1 MLYNFVSNKKL
12 HSQGSLMTT
21 RQHNSSFSKPA
32 CVFSSVC
39 WIINDFIGVEDYK
52 PFGAGINFFISAHP
66 VY

>member
-12 HSQGSLMTT
+12 HERTLWTI
-21 RQHNSSFSKPA
+21 RKHNSPFSKPG

-52 PFGAGINFFISAHP
+52 PFGAGINFFISAHS
-66 VY
+66 VH